1 VFIGGLIGL
10 IYAYLQPIKYVA
22 KMTFVVEEGNSN
34 GSSLAS
40 LAGQFGLGA
49 ENEQAGGVLSG
60 DNIQFFLKSRS
71 LIREVLLSKI
81 DSNKGVSL
89 ADYYIEI
96 KNRNKF
102 NLESNQNI
110 LNSSQNLLFRQV
122 KNGEFTRYQDS
133 VLQLIEKDIVNNLL
147 TIEKASVKSSFIEVK
162 VTAVDEYFAQFL
174 ITKLVETA
182 SERYLESKNKNKL
195 SNLNSLEKR
204 ADSLTII
211 LNGKTLSS
219 AISQQSLIDANPA
232 LKVST
237 ISSEISSR
245 EKSLVAG
252 VYSEVI
258 KNLELSRSLLNQ
270 QSPVIQIVDQ
280 STFPLEKIKISK
292 LNTAIFSSLISGLL
306 IIFYLL
312 VLKWV
317 KSQLAS

>member
-1 VFIGGLIGL
+1 
-10 IYAYLQPIKYVA
+10 
-22 KMTFVVEEGNSN
+22 
-34 GSSLAS
+34 
-40 LAGQFGLGA
+40 
-49 ENEQAGGVLSG
+49 
-60 DNIQFFLKSRS
+60 LKSRS
-71 LIREVLLSKI
+71 LIREVLLCKI
-81 DSNKGVSL
+81 DSNKGVNL

-96 KNRNKF
+96 KNRNKI

-110 LNSSQNLLFRQV
+110 LKSSQNLVFREV
-122 KNGEFTRYQDS
+122 KNGVFTRYQDS
-133 VLQLIEKDIVNNLL
+133 VLQLIENDIVNNSL
-147 TIEKASVKSSFIEVK
+147 TIEKASVRSSFIEVK

-195 SNLNSLEKR
+195 SNLKSLEKR

-232 LKVST
+232 LKVSA

-292 LNTAIFSSLISGLL
+292 LKTAMFSSLISGLL
-306 IIFYLL
+306 IIVYLL